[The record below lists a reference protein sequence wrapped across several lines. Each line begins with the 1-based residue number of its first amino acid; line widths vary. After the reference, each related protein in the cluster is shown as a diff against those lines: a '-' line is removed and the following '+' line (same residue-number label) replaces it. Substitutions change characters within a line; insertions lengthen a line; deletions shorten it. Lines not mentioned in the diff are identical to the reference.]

1 MANQIKYCAFPDA
14 IVLDKPEG
22 KPVQHLLWGD
32 WLRLK
37 GGKEGDGFEVDA
49 RGEDGWLHKESI
61 QDTRLLEIVFVD
73 IGQGD
78 GCIVSTPEDKHI
90 VIDAGEGDNMYRF
103 LRWRFGK
110 FSKKFKFESLIISHP
125 DVDHY
130 GGFVELFEEK
140 NIEIGVVYHSGIIER
155 TNDVRGPFGKTQKF
169 NRKSY
174 LAEIIRDKS
183 SLDSLLTKKAIGGK
197 KYPKM
202 LRNAL
207 DSGRVGDFVALDSD
221 TGYLPGYEAQKDI
234 TIEILGPVPT
244 NLGSEKKGLKT
255 FGSAGETKNGHS
267 VILKLTYH
275 NVSILLGGDLNIPAE
290 CHLLT
295 HYTGINVPPKDADEE
310 ELLVTKAR
318 RTFQVDFAKA
328 CHHGSADFSEIF
340 LKAVNARATVISSG
354 DDEAHAHPRADT
366 LGTLGKHARGRRPLI
381 FSTELARSAKET
393 IKRPEILRSQLR
405 EAARELHDAQNG
417 SNEENIKKAEKKYEE
432 LLSKV
437 DRSIAVFGAINI
449 RTDGNQV
456 IFAQKIEAPSDEK
469 KKKWDIYKFLRNA
482 RTGELEYDSKH

>member
-1 MANQIKYCAFPDA
+1 MANQIKYCAFADA

-174 LAEIIRDKS
+174 K
-183 SLDSLLTKKAIGGK
+183 
-197 KYPKM
+197 
-202 LRNAL
+202 
-207 DSGRVGDFVALDSD
+207 
-221 TGYLPGYEAQKDI
+221 
-234 TIEILGPVPT
+234 
-244 NLGSEKKGLKT
+244 
-255 FGSAGETKNGHS
+255 
-267 VILKLTYH
+267 
-275 NVSILLGGDLNIPAE
+275 
-290 CHLLT
+290 
-295 HYTGINVPPKDADEE
+295 
-310 ELLVTKAR
+310 
-318 RTFQVDFAKA
+318 
-328 CHHGSADFSEIF
+328 
-340 LKAVNARATVISSG
+340 
-354 DDEAHAHPRADT
+354 
-366 LGTLGKHARGRRPLI
+366 
-381 FSTELARSAKET
+381 
-393 IKRPEILRSQLR
+393 
-405 EAARELHDAQNG
+405 
-417 SNEENIKKAEKKYEE
+417 
-432 LLSKV
+432 
-437 DRSIAVFGAINI
+437 
-449 RTDGNQV
+449 
-456 IFAQKIEAPSDEK
+456 
-469 KKKWDIYKFLRNA
+469 
-482 RTGELEYDSKH
+482 